1 MKINQTGFSL
11 LESILVLALVGGI
24 GVAGF
29 YGYQNYI
36 NNAETNISLST
47 SPTPSPTAQ
56 AEDIPNGWAKFS
68 HPTAGYSL
76 IYPKDWKGGL
86 GPIGLGTR
94 RSWEPI
100 EFEDFY
106 IESPDHSVATPGVPA
121 LEQGRELYVTATKV
135 SATSVDAVYDSDE
148 LGAIINRNKST
159 TKVDGQ
165 AAIQYDY
172 AYEQIKAT
180 VTMVMKDG
188 VIYLATFRYVDDEGK
203 QAGWDDY
210 KRLVASIKLK

>member
-1 MKINQTGFSL
+1 M
-11 LESILVLALVGGI
+11 
-24 GVAGF
+24 
-29 YGYQNYI
+29 
-36 NNAETNISLST
+36 
-47 SPTPSPTAQ
+47 
-56 AEDIPNGWAKFS
+56 
-68 HPTAGYSL
+68 
-76 IYPKDWKGGL
+76 
-86 GPIGLGTR
+86 
-94 RSWEPI
+94 
-100 EFEDFY
+100 
-106 IESPDHSVATPGVPA
+106 
-121 LEQGRELYVTATKV
+121 YVTATKV